1 LIQEEAME
9 GIGTEM
15 AALSAYVAGARDRE
29 LPAAVQERAALHT
42 LDTLAA
48 VISGSEMPAGVAG
61 RRWAAS
67 VYGPAA
73 SGPATIIGAGRAAT
87 VAAALCNGMSAH
99 ADETDDSHLETHSH
113 PGCAIVP
120 AAVAA
125 AQDVNASGRE
135 LLRAVAAGYDV
146 GCRVGRAVGLVR
158 KDMAT
163 GHRSS
168 HALVGAFG
176 ATAASAVLSGLDEAQ
191 VRYALSYASQLTSGV
206 TTWMRDTEHVEKAF
220 VFAGMPASQGL
231 LAVSLVHSGATG
243 VADVFSGTPDWF
255 EAVSTEPD
263 PSALAKD
270 LGSDYELLHGTL
282 KKYSVGSPAQAAVE
296 AVVEMMRDD
305 GLTAD
310 GVRRIEIK
318 LPTTSHVIVNNRS
331 MPNINVQYLVA
342 GTLTDGKFSFAMAH
356 DADRM
361 RRPDIVDLIGKT
373 ELVPDESIAGTREA
387 EVTVY
392 RDGAAGPVVHSR
404 HIGHVRGTP
413 ALPMSIAEVRTKALD
428 LIAGVRGQDKAEGFC
443 DAVIALDKQPSVR
456 ELIAQLSE

>member
-1 LIQEEAME
+1 ME
-9 GIGTEM
+9 SISTEM

-29 LPAAVQERAALHT
+29 LPAEVQERSALHT

-48 VISGSEMPAGVAG
+48 IISGSEMPAGVAG
-61 RRWAAS
+61 RRWAKG
-67 VYGPAA
+67 VYGTAD
-73 SGPATIIGAGRAAT
+73 SGPATIIGGGNAAT
-87 VAAALCNGMSAH
+87 VVAALCNGMAAH

-113 PGCAIVP
+113 PGCGIVP
-120 AAVAA
+120 SAVAA
-125 AQDVNASGRE
+125 AQDVNASGLE

-146 GCRVGRAVGLVR
+146 GCRVGRAVGLAR
-158 KDMAT
+158 KDMGV

-168 HALVGAFG
+168 HSLVSAFG
-176 ATAASAVLSGLDEAQ
+176 AAAAAAVLYGLDETR
-191 VRYALSYASQLTSGV
+191 VRYALSYTGQLTSGI

-220 VFAGMPASQGL
+220 VFAGMPASQGM
-231 LAVSLVHSGATG
+231 LAVSLVHTGCTG
-243 VADVFSGTPDWF
+243 VADIFSGSPNWL

-263 PSALAKD
+263 RAALAKN
-270 LGSDYELLHGTL
+270 LGSDYEILRGTL

-310 GVRRIEIK
+310 GVRHIEIK
-318 LPTTSHVIVNNRS
+318 LPTTSYVIVNNRT

-361 RRPDIVDLIGKT
+361 RRPDIADLISKT
-373 ELVPDESIAGTREA
+373 ELLPDSSIAGTREA

-392 RDGAAGPVVHSR
+392 RDGANGPVTHNR

-413 ALPMSIAEVRTKALD
+413 ALPMSIAEVRAKALD
-428 LIAGVRGQDKAEGFC
+428 LIADVKGQDTAEAFC

-456 ELIAQLSE
+456 ALISQIGE